1 MGPEKLGSPF
11 LFFKNLN
18 YRTMKT
24 LILAIFN
31 LLSTFFIQGKLGLNV
46 DYSAFRYDDKT
57 SYLEIFYSVQKSK
70 LTYEVKEDK
79 YNISIFFRLDVIE
92 LEKDSLIIRKGWKI
106 ESSFADTSGAKG
118 EDIVDLLRFYVPAGK
133 YKVVM
138 RAVDLNNSQNYDS
151 VAFDVNVP
159 VFVKGDNLLISSLEF
174 CYSIARAN
182 DTSDVFYKNSFHVV
196 PNPTATYG
204 LNVPVLYY
212 YFELYNVF
220 NGVKGDRYLI
230 TVSVLDNY
238 QQKIQELG
246 EKKFIRNKVY
256 DSAVEVGTVNVHNLP
271 TGIYYL
277 EVMVSDLDG
286 RLLAVNRR
294 KFFIFNPNIAPRVD
308 TTKVSAELVVFDEK
322 ALDDE
327 FAKAGYIA
335 TQEEKRLYS
344 GLKGTLAKQRFL
356 VAFWSRR
363 GGADYR
369 RQYLKRVQEADEKF
383 KTRFEPGWRTD
394 RGRVYIVYGPPDEVE
409 RYPYTENMKPYEIW
423 HYYNL
428 QGGVIFVFGDRRGF
442 GNFELL
448 HSTLVGEIKEE
459 NWMYLLMER

>member
-1 MGPEKLGSPF
+1 MKF
-11 LFFKNLN
+11 LIPA
-18 YRTMKT
+18 
-24 LILAIFN
+24 LIN

-46 DYSAFRYDDKT
+46 DYSCFRYDDRT
-57 SYLEIFYSVQKSK
+57 SYLEIFYSVQRSN
-70 LTYEVKEDK
+70 LTYEVKEGK
-79 YNISIFFRLDVIE
+79 YKFSVFFRLDVTE
-92 LEKDSLIIRKGWKI
+92 LGKDSVIIRKGWKI
-106 ESSFADTSGAKG
+106 ESSFSDTSGAG
-118 EDIVDLLRFYVPAGK
+118 AQDIVDILRFYIPSGK
-133 YKVVM
+133 YRVIM
-138 RAVDLNNSQNYDS
+138 RAVDLYNTQNYDS
-151 VAFDVNVP
+151 VAFDINVP
-159 VFVKGDNLLISSLEF
+159 SFPKGDRLLISNLEF
-174 CYSIARAN
+174 CYSITRSA
-182 DTSDVFYKNSFHVV
+182 DTSDVFYKNSFRVV

-212 YFELYNVF
+212 YFELYNIF
-220 NGVKGDRYLI
+220 NGIKGDKYLI
-230 TVSVLDNY
+230 SVNILDNY
-238 QQKIQELG
+238 QQKVQEIA

-277 EVMVSDLDG
+277 DVAVSEPEG
-286 RLLAVNRR
+286 RLLVVSRR
-294 KFFIFNPNIAPRVD
+294 KFFIFNPNVAPRVD
-308 TTKVSAELVVFDEK
+308 TTKVSAELAVFDEK

-335 TQEEKRLYS
+335 TQDEKRIYAD
-344 GLKGTLAKQRFL
+344 LKGVSAKQRFL
-356 VAFWSRR
+356 TAFWARR

-394 RGRVYIVYGPPDEVE
+394 RGRVYIVYGPPDDVE

-448 HSTLVGEIKEE
+448 HSTLVGEVKEE
-459 NWMYLLMER
+459 NWMYLLMGR

>member
-1 MGPEKLGSPF
+1 MKF
-11 LFFKNLN
+11 LIL
-18 YRTMKT
+18 T
-24 LILAIFN
+24 LIN

-46 DYSAFRYDDKT
+46 DYSAFRHSDKT
-57 SYLEIFYSVQKSK
+57 SYLEIFYSIQKSK
-70 LTYEVKEDK
+70 LAYEFKDGK
-79 YNISIFFRLDVIE
+79 YNISVFFRLDVIE
-92 LEKDSLIIRKGWKI
+92 IEKDSAIIRKGWKI
-106 ESSFADTSGAKG
+106 ETGFVDTAGVG
-118 EDIVDLLRFYVPAGK
+118 NEDIVDVLRFYVPSGK
-133 YKVVM
+133 YRVIM
-138 RAVDLNNSQNYDS
+138 RAIDLYNSQSYDS
-151 VAFDVNVP
+151 VAFDVNIP
-159 VFVKGDNLLISSLEF
+159 IFSKGDKLLISSLEF
-174 CYSIARAN
+174 CYSINKSA
-182 DTSDVFYKNSFHVV
+182 DTADVFYKNSFRVV

-212 YFELYNVF
+212 YFELYNILK
-220 NGVKGDRYLI
+220 GVKGDKYLI
-230 TVSVLDNY
+230 AVNVLDNY
-238 QQKIQELG
+238 QQKVQEVR
-246 EKKFIRNKVY
+246 EKKFIKDKVY

-277 EVMVSDLDG
+277 DVAVSELDG
-286 RLLAVNRR
+286 SLLAVNRR
-294 KFFIFNPNIAPRVD
+294 KFFIYNPNIAPRVD
-308 TTKVSAELVVFDEK
+308 TTRVAGELAILDEK

-327 FAKAGYIA
+327 FAKVGYIA
-335 TQEEKRLYS
+335 TQEEKRIYS
-344 GLKGTLAKQRFL
+344 DLRGASAKQRFL
-356 VAFWSRR
+356 AAFWARR

-383 KTRFEPGWRTD
+383 KTRFAPGWKTD
-394 RGRVYIVYGPPDEVE
+394 RGRVYIVYGPPDDVE